1 MSQTSKL
8 CAFQSQVTTAP
19 RRSATLQWGSS
30 CLLPKI
36 VIVGLL
42 LRPFHLV
49 LGTEL
54 EPWAFGM
61 PTAYS
66 LCPRTL
72 VSSSLNKLGAGKIAQ
87 LVGALA
93 VKPDNLRSIPS
104 LGAARRKERINSHE
118 LPSDLQTHIQ
128 IDYK

>member
-8 CAFQSQVTTAP
+8 CAFQSQVMTAL

-30 CLLPKI
+30 CLLLKI

-72 VSSSLNKLGAGKIAQ
+72 VPASLHELGAGKIAQ
-87 LVGALA
+87 LVGAPA
-93 VKPDNLRSIPS
+93 IKPDNPRSNPGS
-104 LGAARRKERINSHE
+104 CETEGEN
-118 LPSDLQTHIQ
+118 
-128 IDYK
+128 